1 MCPIVHDQVTH
12 YINSRQPDHR
22 INDHSQKAERP
33 HPQSAQVPVYQ
44 VNFKIHNILTI
55 MVIFSG
61 PTDWTSTFG
70 HTESAGIQTARFVAS
85 NIVGGDIDVSQEI
98 VTADNVGALN
108 IVVKDMQIPF

>member
-1 MCPIVHDQVTH
+1 
-12 YINSRQPDHR
+12 
-22 INDHSQKAERP
+22 
-33 HPQSAQVPVYQ
+33 
-44 VNFKIHNILTI
+44 